1 MTLIK
6 DPLSPE
12 NAEKLEESAKD
23 VSKAALVHHTAM
35 QQDEI
40 KIIIEER
47 DLLYKENEIYNDS
60 LERVLEENKNLR
72 TDRINYLLSKFEL
85 ENLKDWRDLV
95 DLIPENYNEDSQK
108 KRTGLSGIFAAS
120 LELTKEGNI
129 KMLQEKIFDKI
140 MIKKNINLWKIKI
153 RII

>member
-12 NAEKLEESAKD
+12 NAEKLEEAAKD

-35 QQDEI
+35 QQDEL

-60 LERVLEENKNLR
+60 LERVLEENKNL
-72 TDRINYLLSKFEL
+72 
-85 ENLKDWRDLV
+85 
-95 DLIPENYNEDSQK
+95 
-108 KRTGLSGIFAAS
+108 
-120 LELTKEGNI
+120 
-129 KMLQEKIFDKI
+129 
-140 MIKKNINLWKIKI
+140 
-153 RII
+153 

>member
-12 NAEKLEESAKD
+12 NAEKLEEAAKD

-47 DLLYKENEIYNDS
+47 DLLYKEIEIYRDS
-60 LERVLEENKNLR
+60 LERALEENKNLR
-72 TDRINYLLSKFEL
+72 TLIQGWKKF
-85 ENLKDWRDLV
+85 R
-95 DLIPENYNEDSQK
+95 
-108 KRTGLSGIFAAS
+108 G
-120 LELTKEGNI
+120 
-129 KMLQEKIFDKI
+129 
-140 MIKKNINLWKIKI
+140 
-153 RII
+153 

>member
-12 NAEKLEESAKD
+12 NAEKLEEAAKD

-40 KIIIEER
+40 KLIIEER

-72 TDRINYLLSKFEL
+72 TLIQGWKKF
-85 ENLKDWRDLV
+85 R
-95 DLIPENYNEDSQK
+95 
-108 KRTGLSGIFAAS
+108 G
-120 LELTKEGNI
+120 
-129 KMLQEKIFDKI
+129 
-140 MIKKNINLWKIKI
+140 
-153 RII
+153 

>member
-12 NAEKLEESAKD
+12 NAEKLEEAAKD

-35 QQDEI
+35 QQDEL
-40 KIIIEER
+40 KVIIEER

-72 TDRINYLLSKFEL
+72 TLIQGWKKF
-85 ENLKDWRDLV
+85 R
-95 DLIPENYNEDSQK
+95 
-108 KRTGLSGIFAAS
+108 G
-120 LELTKEGNI
+120 
-129 KMLQEKIFDKI
+129 
-140 MIKKNINLWKIKI
+140 
-153 RII
+153 

>member
-12 NAEKLEESAKD
+12 NAEKLEEAAKD

-35 QQDEI
+35 QQDEL
-40 KIIIEER
+40 KVIIEER

-72 TDRINYLLSKFEL
+72 TLIEGWKKF
-85 ENLKDWRDLV
+85 R
-95 DLIPENYNEDSQK
+95 
-108 KRTGLSGIFAAS
+108 G
-120 LELTKEGNI
+120 
-129 KMLQEKIFDKI
+129 
-140 MIKKNINLWKIKI
+140 
-153 RII
+153 

>member
-12 NAEKLEESAKD
+12 NAEKLEEAAKD

-47 DLLYKENEIYNDS
+47 DLLYKENEIYHDS
-60 LERVLEENKNLR
+60 LERALEENKNLR
-72 TDRINYLLSKFEL
+72 T
-85 ENLKDWRDLV
+85 
-95 DLIPENYNEDSQK
+95 LIPGWK
-108 KRTGLSGIFAAS
+108 KFRG
-120 LELTKEGNI
+120 
-129 KMLQEKIFDKI
+129 
-140 MIKKNINLWKIKI
+140 
-153 RII
+153 

>member
-12 NAEKLEESAKD
+12 NAEKLEEAAKD

-47 DLLYKENEIYNDS
+47 DLLYKENEIYHDS
-60 LERVLEENKNLR
+60 LERALEDNKNLR
-72 TDRINYLLSKFEL
+72 TLIQGWKKF
-85 ENLKDWRDLV
+85 R
-95 DLIPENYNEDSQK
+95 
-108 KRTGLSGIFAAS
+108 G
-120 LELTKEGNI
+120 
-129 KMLQEKIFDKI
+129 
-140 MIKKNINLWKIKI
+140 
-153 RII
+153 

>member
-12 NAEKLEESAKD
+12 NAEKLEEAAKD

-47 DLLYKENEIYNDS
+47 DLLYKENEIYHDS
-60 LERVLEENKNLR
+60 LERSLEENKNLR
-72 TDRINYLLSKFEL
+72 TLIQGWKKF
-85 ENLKDWRDLV
+85 R
-95 DLIPENYNEDSQK
+95 
-108 KRTGLSGIFAAS
+108 G
-120 LELTKEGNI
+120 
-129 KMLQEKIFDKI
+129 
-140 MIKKNINLWKIKI
+140 
-153 RII
+153 

>member
-12 NAEKLEESAKD
+12 NAEKLEEAAKD

-47 DLLYKENEIYNDS
+47 DLLYKENEIAHDS
-60 LERVLEENKNLR
+60 LESFGRE
-72 TDRINYLLSKFEL
+72 
-85 ENLKDWRDLV
+85 
-95 DLIPENYNEDSQK
+95 
-108 KRTGLSGIFAAS
+108 
-120 LELTKEGNI
+120 
-129 KMLQEKIFDKI
+129 
-140 MIKKNINLWKIKI
+140 
-153 RII
+153 